1 MREKIKMRFFR
12 NRRMD
17 TKGSDTKGSDP
28 KGRVFYRKAR
38 LSYIF
43 KKLRKYLDLNML
55 SCSTHQITKN
65 EDNC

>member
-1 MREKIKMRFFR
+1 
-12 NRRMD
+12 MD

-55 SCSTHQITKN
+55 SCSTHQITEN